1 MPYAFCKKS
10 LTRNS
15 SVKTYLVKT
24 CLAITKQMPWSL
36 LLIAFFI
43 SFFISTKTQAQTPD
57 AMTIDSANSWRQ
69 THLTQSEQDWLA
81 KYPVIRHGT
90 RTGAANKPFEYTDE
104 QEQHKGLTAD
114 YLEIISDK
122 LGITIESIFRVDEK
136 IKLVRGLQNLDID
149 LATYLHRGPGVPLD
163 INFSKAII
171 KMPLVLLGR
180 KNSPIIQSLDNITT
194 ERIIVQEKTHA
205 HTMLKKYHSTLT
217 PTFVDSVTQGIEA
230 ISAGDADIFVQ
241 NAFSLEYEQRKLGI
255 DNIKI
260 LATTPYTY
268 DLHFAVSAS
277 VAPLLTLF
285 EKAINDIS
293 PLEKRLIFDK
303 WINIEVER
311 KIDYQLLFGILV
323 AVITIIIAIVA
334 FFTHWNR
341 RLTFEVINR
350 TTELRDLARHLNN
363 VREEEKARLSREIHD
378 ELGHSLTGL
387 VVGIKRLLALT
398 TDEKCIT
405 KTKEL
410 NDLVLSAS
418 KTSKQIMTD
427 LRPSILEDLGL
438 VAAIDWLANDF
449 KTKHGVSCKVN
460 ARDLPVKLKDEAAI
474 ALFRIVQESLTN
486 IAKHACAEQVEIRI
500 GIENNSLKLFIS
512 DDGQGLKAGFQTK
525 RGSYGLKG
533 MHERAMA
540 LGGNMKVT
548 SESNIGV
555 VLQIHIPI
563 NADTTCSIHLD
574 K

>member
-1 MPYAFCKKS
+1 MSYPLLFTIFLIS
-10 LTRNS
+10 
-15 SVKTYLVKT
+15 
-24 CLAITKQMPWSL
+24 IT
-36 LLIAFFI
+36 I
-43 SFFISTKTQAQTPD
+43 QAQTVE
-57 AMTIDSANSWRQ
+57 AMNIKPASSWRQ
-69 THLTQSEQDWLA
+69 TNLTQSEQNWLA
-81 KYPVIRHGT
+81 KHPVIHHGT
-90 RTGAANKPFEYTDE
+90 RTGTENKPFEYTD
-104 QEQHKGLTAD
+104 QQGNHKGLTAD
-114 YLEIISDK
+114 YLQIISDK
-122 LGITIESIFRVDEK
+122 LGITITSKFRTDEK

-149 LATYLHRGPGVPLD
+149 LATYLHRGPGLPLD
-163 INFSKAII
+163 ISFSEAII

-194 ERIIVQEKTHA
+194 ERIIVQEKTYA
-205 HTMLKKYHSTLT
+205 HTLLKKYHSSLS
-217 PTFVDSVTQGIEA
+217 PTFVDSVAQGIEA
-230 ISAGDADIFVQ
+230 ISAGDADIFIQ

-260 LATTPYTY
+260 LASTPYTY
-268 DLHFAVSAS
+268 DLHFAVSS
-277 VAPLLTLF
+277 SMAPLLTLF
-285 EKAINDIS
+285 EKAINDTS

-303 WINIEVER
+303 WINIEVEQ
-311 KIDYQLLFGILV
+311 KIDYPLLFAILM
-323 AVITIIIAIVA
+323 AVIILIIAIVT

-341 RLTFEVINR
+341 RLAFEVIKR

-398 TDEKCIT
+398 TDEKCIA

-449 KTKHGVSCKVN
+449 KVKHGVSCKVN

-486 IAKHACAEQVEIRI
+486 IAKHAHAEQVKINI
-500 GIENNSLKLFIS
+500 GIENNSLNLSIS
-512 DDGQGLKAGFQTK
+512 DDGQGLNAGFKTK

-533 MHERAMA
+533 MHERAIA
-540 LGGNMKVT
+540 LGGEMKIT
-548 SESNIGV
+548 SEKNSGLK
-555 VLQIHIPI
+555 LQIQIPI
-563 NADTTCSIHLD
+563 NEQTACYEQAD
-574 K
+574 KV

>member
-1 MPYAFCKKS
+1 MSYP
-10 LTRNS
+10 
-15 SVKTYLVKT
+15 
-24 CLAITKQMPWSL
+24 L
-36 LLIAFFI
+36 LFTIFFI
-43 SFFISTKTQAQTPD
+43 SITIQAQTVE
-57 AMTIDSANSWRQ
+57 AMNIKPASSWRQ
-69 THLTQSEQDWLA
+69 TNLTQSEQNWLA
-81 KYPVIRHGT
+81 KHPVIHHGT
-90 RTGAANKPFEYTDE
+90 RTGTENKPFEYTD
-104 QEQHKGLTAD
+104 QQGNHKGLTAD
-114 YLEIISDK
+114 YLQIISDK
-122 LGITIESIFRVDEK
+122 LGITIKSKFRTDEK

-149 LATYLHRGPGVPLD
+149 LATYLHRGPGLPLD
-163 INFSKAII
+163 ISFSEAII

-194 ERIIVQEKTHA
+194 ERIIVQEKTYA
-205 HTMLKKYHSTLT
+205 HTLLKKYHSSLS
-217 PTFVDSVTQGIEA
+217 PTFVDSVAQGIEA
-230 ISAGDADIFVQ
+230 ISAGDADIFIQ

-260 LATTPYTY
+260 LASTPYTY
-268 DLHFAVSAS
+268 DLHFAVSS
-277 VAPLLTLF
+277 SMAPLLTLF
-285 EKAINDIS
+285 EKAINDTS

-303 WINIEVER
+303 WINIEVEQ
-311 KIDYQLLFGILV
+311 KIDYPLLFAILM
-323 AVITIIIAIVA
+323 AVIILIIAIVT

-341 RLTFEVINR
+341 RLAFEVIKR

-398 TDEKCIT
+398 TDEKCIA

-449 KTKHGVSCKVN
+449 KVKHGVSCKVN

-486 IAKHACAEQVEIRI
+486 IAKHAHAEQVKINI
-500 GIENNSLKLFIS
+500 GIENNSLNLSIS
-512 DDGQGLKAGFQTK
+512 DDGQGLNAGFKTK

-533 MHERAMA
+533 MHERAIA
-540 LGGNMKVT
+540 LGGEMKIT
-548 SESNIGV
+548 SEKNSGLK
-555 VLQIHIPI
+555 LQIQIPI
-563 NADTTCSIHLD
+563 HEQTACYEQAD
-574 K
+574 KV